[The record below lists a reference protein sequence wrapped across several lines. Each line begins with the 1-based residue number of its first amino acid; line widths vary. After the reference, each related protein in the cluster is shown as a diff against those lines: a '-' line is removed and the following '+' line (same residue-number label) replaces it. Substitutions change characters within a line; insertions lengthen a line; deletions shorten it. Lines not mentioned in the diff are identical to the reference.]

1 MASTLYDLTI
11 SADATATDS
20 IQVNLWS
27 ASSLGNATPNYS
39 VKVLLHTNGTAT
51 AIFPGATLGNAYYV
65 AIQHRNNTETWS
77 ANPVTISATTSYD
90 FTTGLNKAY
99 SDGVNAAMKSL
110 GDGSYGFYG
119 GDVNQ
124 DGTVD
129 GSDMND
135 VDNNTALGAFGYDNS
150 DVNGDGATDGLD
162 MNVVDNN
169 TQAGLFY
176 ARPY

>member
-1 MASTLYDLTI
+1 M
-11 SADATATDS
+11 
-20 IQVNLWS
+20 
-27 ASSLGNATPNYS
+27 
-39 VKVLLHTNGTAT
+39 
-51 AIFPGATLGNAYYV
+51 F
-65 AIQHRNNTETWS
+65 
-77 ANPVTISATTSYD
+77 
-90 FTTGLNKAY
+90 
-99 SDGVNAAMKSL
+99 
-110 GDGSYGFYG
+110 GFYG

-135 VDNNTALGAFGYDNS
+135 VDNNTTLGAFGYDSS